1 MINCAMLISVLSLLP
16 LNTYTGYQRVQR
28 DREVTMAFTNEP
40 VSYSKITKSN
50 TTTEQ

>member
-1 MINCAMLISVLSLLP
+1 MINCAMLISVLSLLS
-16 LNTYTGYQRVQR
+16 LNTYTGYQRLQR
-28 DREVTMAFTNEP
+28 DREVTLAFTDQP